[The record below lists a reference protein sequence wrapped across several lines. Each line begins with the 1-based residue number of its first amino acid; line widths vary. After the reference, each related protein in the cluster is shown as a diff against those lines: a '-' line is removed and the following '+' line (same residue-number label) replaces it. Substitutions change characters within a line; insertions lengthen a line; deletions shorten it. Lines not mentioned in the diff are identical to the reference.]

1 MKPLRIITIL
11 AIAILIL
18 PAFLSAKRMSVATSK
33 ANVRTGPSA
42 GYDILWTVSKYTPFE
57 ILESQ
62 GKWQKVKDFAGDTG
76 WIHLSVLSD
85 TPCMIIKTSEAN
97 LREDPGSKEILW
109 VLGKTYPL
117 KFIEKKGNW
126 IHVKDA
132 EVNGWL
138 HKTTVWG
145 FTQQEKKPA
154 KKQKTLTISP

>member
-1 MKPLRIITIL
+1 MRILKAITIS

-18 PAFLSAKRMSVATSK
+18 PAFLSAKMMSVATSK

-57 ILESQ
+57 ILETK
-62 GKWQKVKDFAGDTG
+62 GNWQKVKDFAGDTG
-76 WIHLSVLSD
+76 WIHKSVLSD
-85 TPCMIIKTSEAN
+85 TPSVIVKTKEAN

-126 IHVKDA
+126 FHVKDS

-138 HKTTVWG
+138 HKSTVWG
-145 FTQQEKKPA
+145 FTKQEEE
-154 KKQKTLTISP
+154 